1 MDELLAGVARFQ
13 AEVFPKERQRFALL
27 ANSQAPRALFITCAD
42 SRVQPN
48 LITQTE
54 PGELFI
60 CRDIGNIVPP
70 YGAVYGGVSATI
82 EYAVSVLD
90 IGHIVVCGHS
100 DCGAM
105 RALVHGEKLAGLPSV
120 EAWLQQAEAARRT
133 VTETHPEAEGEELLD
148 LLIEQNVVTQLANL
162 RTHPAVAAR
171 LATNRLEVHGW
182 HYRIETGDVRVYDET
197 LDRFVAPKPL
207 AKSTRTICV
216 APFASL
222 PRLLVAAL
230 HNAYFC
236 ETAAALRGPR
246 RVREAVRMRRKAS
259 TLASSSQAR

>member
-13 AEVFPKERQRFALL
+13 AEVFPKERERFALL
-27 ANSQAPRALFITCAD
+27 ANSQAPKALFITCAD
-42 SRVQPN
+42 SRVLPN

-60 CRDIGNIVPP
+60 CRDIGNIVPAF
-70 YGAVYGGVSATI
+70 GAVYGGVSATI

-90 IGHIVVCGHS
+90 VGHIIVCGHS
-100 DCGAM
+100 DCGGM

-120 EAWLQQAEAARRT
+120 EEWLKQAEAARRT
-133 VTETHPEAEGEELLD
+133 VAETHPDADDEELLD

-182 HYRIETGDVRVYDET
+182 HYRIETGEVRVYDESSQA
-197 LDRFVAPKPL
+197 FVAPQSL
-207 AKSTRTICV
+207 ARQD
-216 APFASL
+216 P
-222 PRLLVAAL
+222 
-230 HNAYFC
+230 
-236 ETAAALRGPR
+236 
-246 RVREAVRMRRKAS
+246 
-259 TLASSSQAR
+259 

>member
-105 RALVHGEKLAGLPSV
+105 RALVHREKLAGLPSV

-133 VTETHPEAEGEELLD
+133 VAATHPEAEGEELLD

-171 LATNRLEVHGW
+171 AGHEPPRGARLALPHRDGRRAGL
-182 HYRIETGDVRVYDET
+182 RRDPRPVR
-197 LDRFVAPKPL
+197 RPQAPRQARPL
-207 AKSTRTICV
+207 RSR
-216 APFASL
+216 
-222 PRLLVAAL
+222 
-230 HNAYFC
+230 
-236 ETAAALRGPR
+236 
-246 RVREAVRMRRKAS
+246 
-259 TLASSSQAR
+259 ASSVRGR